1 MRNDTQ
7 IRLLARELRK
17 LIDNSQ
23 KLKSVTQ
30 TGGVIRINY
39 AGKDY
44 EVNSAKRRDRE
55 RINRDR

>member
-1 MRNDTQ
+1 MKNETQ
-7 IRLLARELRK
+7 IRLLAKELRK

-30 TGGVIRINY
+30 IGGVVRINY
-39 AGKDY
+39 EGKDF
-44 EVNSAKRRDRE
+44 EVDTAKRRTRE